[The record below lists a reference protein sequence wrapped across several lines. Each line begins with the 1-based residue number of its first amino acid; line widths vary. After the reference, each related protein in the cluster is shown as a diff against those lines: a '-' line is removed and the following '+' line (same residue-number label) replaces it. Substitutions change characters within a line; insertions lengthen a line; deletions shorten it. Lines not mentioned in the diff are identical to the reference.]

1 MTETTS
7 EREWAAAQLPRLLEE
22 ARAEALAEA
31 KTILRRRHLEA
42 LLDAARPHAAEP
54 RPPESSPRVES
65 SPAATAV
72 PHGESSPAASGLW
85 VYGIVDGGA
94 PDPDPALAGVDGAP
108 VQAIRAAGLAA
119 LAGAVPLD
127 RFGADALEASL
138 EDLQRLEALARAHQS
153 VLDRALE
160 RGGVVPFR
168 LCTIYD
174 GPDHVREMLER
185 ERESLAATLE
195 RVRGA
200 AEWGVK
206 AYLVA
211 APAREPAGAASG
223 AAWLERKRADRAA
236 AERARD
242 AGEQRAA
249 AIHARLG
256 EHAAA
261 AVLSRPHDRRLSGHE
276 GEMVLNGAYLVAS
289 AQADEF
295 GAVVDALAR
304 EHEADGLRLE
314 LTGPWAPYHFV
325 GEEP

>member
-1 MTETTS
+1 MAD

-31 KTILRRRHLEA
+31 KAILRRRHLDA
-42 LLDAARPHAAEP
+42 LLDAASTASKPAPTATPSKAAP
-54 RPPESSPRVES
+54 APTSSG
-65 SPAATAV
+65 
-72 PHGESSPAASGLW
+72 HGLW

-94 PDPDPALAGVDGAP
+94 PDPDPALEGVDGAP
-108 VQAIRAAGLAA
+108 VQAIRAAGLTA
-119 LAGAVPLD
+119 LASAVPLD

-138 EDLQRLEALARAHQS
+138 EDLQRLEALARAHQH

-185 ERESLAATLE
+185 EREALGATLD

-206 AYLVA
+206 AYVVA
-211 APAREPAGAASG
+211 APARAPAAAASG
-223 AAWLERKRADRAA
+223 AAWIERKREDRAA
-236 AERARD
+236 AEAARD
-242 AGEQRAA
+242 AADQRAA
-249 AIHARLG
+249 TIHARLG

-261 AVLSRPHDRRLSGHE
+261 SALSRPHDRRLSGHE

-289 AQADEF
+289 AQADAF

-304 EHEADGLRLE
+304 EHEADGVRLE

-325 GEEP
+325 GEES

>member
-1 MTETTS
+1 MADQ
-7 EREWAAAQLPRLLEE
+7 REWAA
-22 ARAEALAEA
+22 
-31 KTILRRRHLEA
+31 
-42 LLDAARPHAAEP
+42 
-54 RPPESSPRVES
+54 
-65 SPAATAV
+65 PASTERDGV
-72 PHGESSPAASGLW
+72 W

-94 PDPDPALAGVDGAP
+94 PDPDPALEGVDGAP

-119 LAGAVPLD
+119 LAGTVPLD
-127 RFGADALEASL
+127 RFGAEVLKTSL
-138 EDLQRLEALARAHQS
+138 EDLQQLEALARAHQH
-153 VLDRALE
+153 VLDRARE

-206 AYLVA
+206 AYQVA
-211 APAREPAGAASG
+211 APARAPASAPSG
-223 AAWLERKRADRAA
+223 TAWLERKREDRAA
-236 AERARD
+236 AEAARE
-242 AGEQRAA
+242 ATEQRAA
-249 AIHARLG
+249 TIHARLG

-261 AVLSRPHDRRLSGHE
+261 SALSRPHDRRLSGHE
-276 GEMVLNGAYLVAS
+276 GEMVLNAAYLVAS

-304 EHEADGLRLE
+304 DHEAAGLRLE